1 MRNSYGRMGALVR
14 AVACALIMLGVAS
27 PAAAQFGGLKKKLK
41 SAAGQEAATEGAKQA
56 GVSDQQAA
64 AATGAGNA
72 GATGG
77 TVVLTPEV
85 VDQLL
90 AGLKAS
96 KAYRD
101 SARTGENSFGRYNR
115 AVAAFDS
122 AKAKCEASHTA
133 FINRMATDEKLANQY
148 SEITNK
154 MAEAMGKGDR
164 AAAERYQNQALAM
177 QDQSCTVKEPTR
189 PDDYSDS
196 ERDIDTK
203 AEQEGV
209 KKSGL
214 SATEFA
220 MARER
225 GEGILY
231 DAARSDVSESEKK
244 AVKAKSK
251 ELKPLLGIR
260 DPETERAR
268 KPAPEPAPAPT
279 PEPTPQPAPGVNQA
293 QQDMN
298 NCMMNNVHKHEKEI
312 EALGER
318 AKAAQEAGDMNATLA
333 ISDTLRRLQMAGCEK
348 SK

>member
-1 MRNSYGRMGALVR
+1 MRNSYGRMRALVR
-14 AVACALIMLGVAS
+14 GGACVLVMLGVAT

-41 SAAGQEAATEGAKQA
+41 AAAGQEAAAEGAKQA
-56 GVSDQQAA
+56 GVSDAPAA
-64 AATGAGNA
+64 NVAAGNA

-77 TVVLTPEV
+77 TVVLTPDV

-90 AGLKAS
+90 AGLKAT

-101 SARTGENSFGRYNR
+101 SARTGDNSYGRYNR
-115 AVAAFDS
+115 AMAAFES
-122 AKAKCEASHTA
+122 AKAKCEGSHTA

-148 SEITNK
+148 SEIMNK
-154 MAEAMGKGDR
+154 MSEAMGKGDR
-164 AAAERYQNQALAM
+164 AAAERYQNQAQAM
-177 QDQSCTVKEPTR
+177 QDPSCTVKEPTR
-189 PDDYSDS
+189 PDDYSEA

-214 SATEFA
+214 SQSEFA

-231 DAARSDVSESEKK
+231 DAARSDVSESEKN

-251 ELKPLLGIR
+251 ELKSLLGIR
-260 DPETERAR
+260 DPETERAM
-268 KPAPEPAPAPT
+268 KPAPAPA
-279 PEPTPQPAPGVNQA
+279 PAPQPAAPAPVVNQG
-293 QQDMN
+293 QTDMN
-298 NCMMNNVHKHEKEI
+298 NCMMANMHKHEKEI

-318 AKAAQEAGDMNATLA
+318 AKAAQEAGDMPTTLA
-333 ISDTLRRLQMAGCEK
+333 IADTLRQLQMAGCDK
-348 SK
+348 GN

>member
-14 AVACALIMLGVAS
+14 AGACVLVMLGVTS

-41 SAAGQEAATEGAKQA
+41 AAAGQEA
-56 GVSDQQAA
+56 GVSDAPAANAA
-64 AATGAGNA
+64 ASNA

-90 AGLKAS
+90 AGLNAT

-115 AVAAFDS
+115 AMAAFEA
-122 AKAKCEASHTA
+122 AKAKCEASHQTL
-133 FINRMATDEKLANQY
+133 ITRMTTDQKLANQY
-148 SEITNK
+148 SELANK
-154 MAEAMGKGDR
+154 MSEAMGKGDR
-164 AAAERYQNQALAM
+164 AAAERYQDQMLAM
-177 QDQSCTVKEPTR
+177 QDPSCTVKQPTR
-189 PDDYSDS
+189 PDDYSDV

-231 DAARSDVSESEKK
+231 EQARSDVSESEKN

-251 ELKPLLGIR
+251 ELKELLGIR
-260 DPETERAR
+260 DPEAERA
-268 KPAPEPAPAPT
+268 KKPAPEPTPAPEPAP
-279 PEPTPQPAPGVNQA
+279 PQPAPAVNQG
-293 QQDMN
+293 QTDMN
-298 NCMMNNVHKHEKEI
+298 NCMMANVHKHEKEI

-333 ISDTLRRLQMAGCEK
+333 ISDTLRRLQMAGCDK
-348 SK
+348 GN

>member
-1 MRNSYGRMGALVR
+1 MRNGYGRLDALVR
-14 AVACALIMLGVAS
+14 AGACVLVVFGVAS

-41 SAAGQEAATEGAKQA
+41 AAAGQEAGSEGAKQA

-64 AATGAGNA
+64 NAAGNA

-90 AGLKAS
+90 AGLKAT

-101 SARTGENSFGRYNR
+101 SAKTGDNSYGRYNR
-115 AVAAFDS
+115 AAAAWED
-122 AKAKCEASHTA
+122 AKAKCEAA
-133 FINRMATDEKLANQY
+133 RDPFIRRMASDEKMANQY
-148 SEITNK
+148 SELMNK
-154 MAEAMGKGDR
+154 MSEAMGKGDQ
-164 AAAERYQNQALAM
+164 AAATRYQEQALAM
-177 QDQSCTVKEPTR
+177 QDKSCVVKQPTR
-189 PDDYSDS
+189 PDDYSEA
-196 ERDIDTK
+196 ERDIDAK

-214 SATEFA
+214 SASEFA

-231 DAARSDVSESEKK
+231 DQARSDVSESEKN

-260 DPETERAR
+260 DPETERAM
-268 KPAPEPAPAPT
+268 KPAPAPT
-279 PEPTPQPAPGVNQA
+279 PAPAPQPVPPQSGVSKA
-293 QQDMN
+293 QMDMN
-298 NCMMNNVHKHEKEI
+298 NCMMANVHEHEKEI
-312 EALGER
+312 EALAER
-318 AKAAQEAGDMNATLA
+318 AKAAQEAGDMPTTLA
-333 ISDTLRRLQMAGCEK
+333 IADTLRQLQTAGCNQGQ
-348 SK
+348 

>member
-1 MRNSYGRMGALVR
+1 MRNSYGRMDALVR
-14 AVACALIMLGVAS
+14 AGACLVVMLGVAS

-41 SAAGQEAATEGAKQA
+41 AAAGQEAASEGAKQT
-56 GVSDQQAA
+56 GVSDPRAANAA
-64 AATGAGNA
+64 AAGNA

-90 AGLKAS
+90 AGLKAT

-101 SARTGENSFGRYNR
+101 SARTGDNSFGRYNR
-115 AVAAFDS
+115 AIAAFES
-122 AKAKCEASHTA
+122 AKAKCEQSHTA

-148 SEITNK
+148 SELMNK
-154 MAEAMGKGDR
+154 MSEAMGKGDR
-164 AAAERYQNQALAM
+164 AAAERYQAQALAM
-177 QDQSCTVKEPTR
+177 QDPSCTVQEPTR

-196 ERDIDTK
+196 ERDIDSK

-214 SATEFA
+214 SQSEFA

-231 DAARSDVSESEKK
+231 DAARSDVSESEKN

-251 ELKPLLGIR
+251 ELKSLMGIR
-260 DPETERAR
+260 DPETERAM
-268 KPAPEPAPAPT
+268 KPAPAPA
-279 PEPTPQPAPGVNQA
+279 PAPAPQPTPPAPVVNQG
-293 QQDMN
+293 QTDMN

-312 EALGER
+312 QALGER
-318 AKAAQEAGDMNATLA
+318 AKAAQEANDMASVMA
-333 ISDTLRRLQMAGCEK
+333 IADTIRQLQMKGCQ
-348 SK
+348 

>member
-14 AVACALIMLGVAS
+14 AGACVLVMLGVAS

-41 SAAGQEAATEGAKQA
+41 SAAGQEAASEGAKQA
-56 GVSDQQAA
+56 GVSDPQAA
-64 AATGAGNA
+64 NAAAAGNA

-90 AGLKAS
+90 AGLKAT

-115 AVAAFDS
+115 AMAAFEA
-122 AKAKCEASHTA
+122 AKAKCDGSHTD
-133 FINRMATDEKLANQY
+133 FLRRMTADEKLANQY
-148 SEITNK
+148 SETVNK
-154 MAEAMGKGDR
+154 MSEAQAKGDR
-164 AAAERYQNQALAM
+164 AAAERYQNQAMAM
-177 QDQSCTVKEPTR
+177 MDPSCTVKEPTR
-189 PDDYSDS
+189 PDDYSDT
-196 ERDIDTK
+196 ERDIDSK

-214 SATEFA
+214 SQSEFA

-231 DAARSDVSESEKK
+231 DAARSDVSDSEKN

-260 DPETERAR
+260 DPETERAA
-268 KPAPEPAPAPT
+268 KPAPAPAPAPEPQPTPAPV
-279 PEPTPQPAPGVNQA
+279 VNQG
-293 QQDMN
+293 QTDMN
-298 NCMMNNVHKHEKEI
+298 SCMMANVHKHEKEI
-312 EALGER
+312 QELAER
-318 AKAAQEAGDMNATLA
+318 AKAAQEANDMPTTLA
-333 ISDTLRRLQMAGCEK
+333 ISDSLRRLQMAGCGPGN
-348 SK
+348 

>member
-1 MRNSYGRMGALVR
+1 MRNSYGRMDALVR
-14 AVACALIMLGVAS
+14 AGACLLVMLGVAS

-41 SAAGQEAATEGAKQA
+41 AAAGQEAGSEGAKQA
-56 GVSDQQAA
+56 GVSDPKAA
-64 AATGAGNA
+64 NAAGAGNA

-90 AGLKAS
+90 AGLKAT

-101 SARTGENSFGRYNR
+101 SARTGDNSYGRYTR
-115 AVAAFDS
+115 AMAAFES
-122 AKAKCEASHTA
+122 AKAKCEGSHTA

-148 SEITNK
+148 SEIVNK
-154 MAEAMGKGDR
+154 MSEATGKGDR
-164 AAAERYQNQALAM
+164 AAAERYQNQDLAM
-177 QDQSCTVKEPTR
+177 QDPSCTVKEPTR
-189 PDDYSDS
+189 PDDYSDT

-214 SATEFA
+214 SQAEFA

-231 DAARSDVSESEKK
+231 DAARSDVSESEKN
-244 AVKAKSK
+244 AVKNKSK

-260 DPETERAR
+260 DPETERAT
-268 KPAPEPAPAPT
+268 KPAPPTPAPEPQPTAPAPV
-279 PEPTPQPAPGVNQA
+279 VNQG
-293 QQDMN
+293 QTDMN
-298 NCMMNNVHKHEKEI
+298 SCMMDNVHKHEKEI

-318 AKAAQEAGDMNATLA
+318 AKAAQEAGDMPTTLA
-333 ISDTLRRLQMAGCEK
+333 IADTLRRLQMAGCDK
-348 SK
+348 GN